1 MGNERVN
8 LAYRLYL
15 GARNNARHAF
25 SPEDLAAVEAIL
37 DEHFLGWTTAKAL
50 GRWRGQGEETLVIIV
65 TTRGV
70 RRTDETAAACLE
82 RCAARL
88 KTLLGQESVM
98 IEEGGAAQFF

>member
-1 MGNERVN
+1 MN

-50 GRWRGQGEETLVIIV
+50 GRWRGRTEETLVITV
-65 TTRGV
+65 TGRGV
-70 RRTDETAAACLE
+70 RRTDSPANACLV
-82 RCAARL
+82 RCAERL
-88 KTLLGQESVM
+88 KALLGQESVM
-98 IEEGGAAQFF
+98 IEEGGRARFF